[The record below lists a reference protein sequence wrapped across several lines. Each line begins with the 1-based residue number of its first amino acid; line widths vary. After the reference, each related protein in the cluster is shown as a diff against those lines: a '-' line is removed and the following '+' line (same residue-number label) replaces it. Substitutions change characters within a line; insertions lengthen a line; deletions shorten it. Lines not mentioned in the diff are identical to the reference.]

1 MSDQI
6 NLFLKKTPLAY
17 FRLGN
22 WYTTIEVCY
31 IPKIVFGKLLCDEQY
46 YLIVCM
52 SEQKYNLLDCNT
64 SFQVIWYC
72 VGNWTNKLIAT
83 YQRRVGTLDLPSIY
97 QLAQN

>member
-1 MSDQI
+1 
-6 NLFLKKTPLAY
+6 
-17 FRLGN
+17 
-22 WYTTIEVCY
+22 
-31 IPKIVFGKLLCDEQY
+31 
-46 YLIVCM
+46 M

-97 QLAQN
+97 QLAQKLIMIGKRVVPTTNLCYNLFERDHRKDN